1 MSLIGTGLYP
11 LRQAAQLVGADPRAV
26 RRWMMGYERKTHGE
40 RRFSPPLWSTQLAD
54 EGLQQAV
61 IGFHDLL
68 ELRLVSAFV
77 QHGVSLPVIRAT
89 ADAARHQFG
98 TAYPL
103 TAQRFLTDGKS
114 IFLEAVENSGETKL
128 LDMPRRQFVFAEVVK
143 PSLYAAVEYEG
154 LNARRWFPLGPERK
168 IIVLDPAVQ
177 FGAPV
182 VAGTGIPTDTL
193 YASFLAEGR
202 DRKTVAR
209 IYDVTPRMVDAAVRF
224 EEKLAA

>member
-1 MSLIGTGLYP
+1 ML
-11 LRQAAQLVGADPRAV
+11 
-26 RRWMMGYERKTHGE
+26 GYERKIQGE
-40 RRFSPPLWSTQLAD
+40 RRFSPPLWPTQLAD

-89 ADAARHQFG
+89 ADAARHRFG

-128 LDMPRRQFVFAEVVK
+128 IDMPRRQFVFAEIVK
-143 PSLYAAVEYEG
+143 PSLYAAVEYDG
-154 LNARRWFPLGPERK
+154 PDARRWFPLGPGRK
-168 IIVLDPAVQ
+168 IIMLDPAVQ

-202 DRKTVAR
+202 DRGAVAR